1 MALKLNRR
9 PPLTTLATR
18 LIWTTRSSSVSLFG
32 SILAN
37 WSAPS
42 SELEAGFAGAVGQRL
57 DPPVVPEPGPVEDNL
72 LDPRAPGALGDQAA
86 NGLGLVGLWLLGGLQ
101 LLLEAGGRGKRLAR
115 RIVDHLRIDVSEA
128 AEYGEARAFGRARE
142 AEPDALVP
150 LLARAAAGGDR
161 RHRVDPF
168 VNCRVDRRVI
178 SRLTSWHRSCRPCRP
193 CGGSPRRGS
202 GRPCPCRAPACGSI
216 GPSRR
221 PGRPAP
227 CLCPRPS
234 DGPGF
239 RPRS

>member
-18 LIWTTRSSSVSLFG
+18 LIWTTRSSSVSLLG

-42 SELEAGFAGAVGQRL
+42 SELEAGFAGGVGQRL

-86 NGLGLVGLWLLGGLQ
+86 NGFGLVGLGLLGCLQ
-101 LLLEAGGRGKRLAR
+101 LLLEAGGGGERLAR
-115 RIVDHLRIDVSEA
+115 RVVDYLRIDMAEA
-128 AEYGEARAFGRARE
+128 AEHGEARAFGRARQ

-150 LLARAAAGGDR
+150 LLARAAACGDR
-161 RHRVDPF
+161 RHSVDPF
-168 VNCRVDRRVI
+168 VID
-178 SRLTSWHRSCRPCRP
+178 RLTSWRRSCRPCRP

-202 GRPCPCRAPACGSI
+202 GRPCPCRAQAYESR

-221 PGRPAP
+221 PGPRAP
-227 CLCPRPS
+227 CRSPRPRGGS
-234 DGPGF
+234 GS
-239 RPRS
+239 RRRS